1 MYMSYI
7 ILYTCSNSCM
17 RYKYKIFHLETNT
30 HKVYWRYSPISINI
44 LYYANIEIA
53 RHLPFSVFNV
63 LVLVMVPLAHSKEL
77 SIPSPC
83 DGDSGC
89 PSGGTCQL
97 IVDHNG

>member
-17 RYKYKIFHLETNT
+17 RYKYKTYHLETNT
-30 HKVYWRYSPISINI
+30 HKVYWRYSAISINI
-44 LYYANIEIA
+44 LYYANIDIA
-53 RHLPFSVFNV
+53 RHMPFSVFNV
-63 LVLVMVPLAHSKEL
+63 LVLVMVPMAHSKEPPF
-77 SIPSPC
+77 PSPC